1 VDQLSIYTSLI
12 EADIQVISNYNFR
25 WKQDCL
31 GYRIGGV
38 TSRHASF
45 HLFTSTIAFR
55 FHCLSGEYNIVDNI
69 LALRLS
75 RRELL
80 LSFQLLLLLLITLP

>member
-1 VDQLSIYTSLI
+1 MDQLSFSDQAVNQ
-12 EADIQVISNYNFR
+12 ADIQVIPNHSFR

-55 FHCLSGEYNIVDNI
+55 FHCLSEEY
-69 LALRLS
+69 
-75 RRELL
+75 
-80 LSFQLLLLLLITLP
+80 TYC